1 MRQSFMAYAMSVII
15 SRALPDV
22 RDGLKP
28 VHRRVLYAMYD
39 MGNTWDKPYKKSAR
53 LVGDVIGKYHPH
65 GDAAVYDTIVRLV
78 QNFSMRYP
86 LIDGQGNFGSIDP
99 DPPAA
104 MRYTE
109 IRMAR
114 LASDLLADI
123 DKDTV
128 DFQPNYDETTTEPV
142 VLPSK
147 IPNLLVNGAAGVAVR
162 QATNVP
168 PHHLGEIVDAAI
180 ELVARPEVT
189 IDELIAKVP

>member
-1 MRQSFMAYAMSVII
+1 MEATLKQQKIPILSEDEMRQSFMDYAMSVII

-53 LVGDVIGKYHPH
+53 LVGDVIGKYHPPWRCR
-65 GDAAVYDTIVRLV
+65 GLRCDRPVGASFLDALSAHRW
-78 QNFSMRYP
+78 P
-86 LIDGQGNFGSIDP
+86 GNFGSISP

-114 LASDLLADI
+114 LAEELLGGYRKKRPSI
-123 DKDTV
+123 S
-128 DFQPNYDETTTEPV
+128 FRTTTT
-142 VLPSK
+142 PSK
-147 IPNLLVNGAAGVAVR
+147 NRRFCRRAFPICGQRRLGIAVGM
-162 QATNVP
+162 ATNI
-168 PHHLGEIVDAAI
+168 L
-180 ELVARPEVT
+180 RT
-189 IDELIAKVP
+189 ISGK